1 MRGLNLNVW
10 LSRRRSLEKDLRR
23 GGGSAIPPP
32 FGEWPTEVSS
42 LTCRRKKKAGE
53 KSCHKK
59 KNPKNPLLKKIKNK
73 KKIGTGN
80 K

>member
-32 FGEWPTEVSS
+32 FGE
-42 LTCRRKKKAGE
+42 
-53 KSCHKK
+53 
-59 KNPKNPLLKKIKNK
+59 
-73 KKIGTGN
+73 
-80 K
+80 